1 MSVRAAP
8 GVVQQFAQAAAPIVS
23 QTFPGSCHVAPI
35 QYGRRMSVGGM
46 SSPMVM
52 LSVMSTPP
60 VTLSGQAMPVV
71 SVAAP
76 AVSSALPVVQGI
88 AAAPVMST
96 TTANHTVVTLA
107 PRIVSAVSA
116 SAPAAAVSVASMRAA
131 PVATTIMAMPP
142 RPPSPA
148 PTEAAPPF
156 RRPGE
161 LAADA
166 LAPHEQGML
175 QARVLGDACNAGAV
189 APALL
194 SRGPMQA
201 CFLGSGMASF
211 GMEQARMAST
221 VSYADAYGAA
231 AYGSRDPIGGSF
243 TAIAGR
249 TLTEEEA
256 PSSEELLRGGHLVSE
271 RYVHKEDL
279 YREGYLRETYPE
291 VRACD
296 NSYDHKERYDGDM
309 RTQPAVREMS
319 TFPAVGEMMPLPA
332 KQVY

>member
-8 GVVQQFAQAAAPIVS
+8 WVVQQFAQAAAPIVS

-35 QYGRRMSVGGM
+35 QYGRRMSVSGM

-52 LSVMSTPP
+52 PSGISTPP
-60 VTLSGQAMPVV
+60 VMLSGQAMPV

-96 TTANHTVVTLA
+96 TTANHNVVTLA
-107 PRIVSAVSA
+107 PRVVSAVSA

-131 PVATTIMAMPP
+131 PVATTIMAVPP

-148 PTEAAPPF
+148 PTEAAPPI

-166 LAPHEQGML
+166 LASHAQGML

-211 GMEQARMAST
+211 GMEQARRAST

-243 TAIAGR
+243 TATAGR

-291 VRACD
+291 VRAYD
-296 NSYDHKERYDGDM
+296 NSYDHRERYDGDM

>member
-1 MSVRAAP
+1 VRAAP
-8 GVVQQFAQAAAPIVS
+8 GVVQQFA
-23 QTFPGSCHVAPI
+23 
-35 QYGRRMSVGGM
+35 
-46 SSPMVM
+46 
-52 LSVMSTPP
+52 
-60 VTLSGQAMPVV
+60 QAMPVV

-96 TTANHTVVTLA
+96 TTANHNFVTLA
-107 PRIVSAVSA
+107 PRVVSAVSA

-131 PVATTIMAMPP
+131 LAATTIMAVPP
-142 RPPSPA
+142 RPQSSA
-148 PTEAAPPF
+148 PTEAVPPI

-166 LAPHEQGML
+166 LTHHAQGML
-175 QARVLGDACNAGAV
+175 QA
-189 APALL
+189 
-194 SRGPMQA
+194 
-201 CFLGSGMASF
+201 CFLGNGMASF

-221 VSYADAYGAA
+221 VSYADAFGAA

-243 TAIAGR
+243 KSTAGR

-291 VRACD
+291 VRAYD
-296 NSYDHKERYDGDM
+296 NSYDHRERYDGDM
-309 RTQPAVREMS
+309 QTQPAVGEMS
-319 TFPAVGEMMPLPA
+319 TFPDAGEMMPLPA